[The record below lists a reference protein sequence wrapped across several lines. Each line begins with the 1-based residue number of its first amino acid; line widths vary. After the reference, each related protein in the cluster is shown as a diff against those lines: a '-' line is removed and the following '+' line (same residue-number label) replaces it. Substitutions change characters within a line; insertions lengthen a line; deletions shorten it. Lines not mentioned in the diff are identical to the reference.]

1 MLKTIETVEDI
12 SMLNLEMYIDEEI
25 NGDSS
30 AYRSPFMSQHP
41 KMMCELQIIK
51 KKLQLEDDASNFI
64 NWPVIDFFL
73 VNEYNIEGLLDMS
86 FPTLFPKGSTLYMQ
100 PNIEEIKAHEF
111 AHHLMRFHDNQFG
124 RHPYF

>member
-12 SMLNLEMYIDEEI
+12 SMLNLEMYIDKEI

-30 AYRSPFMSQHP
+30 AYTSSSMSKHP
-41 KMMCELQIIK
+41 KMMHELQIIM
-51 KKLQLEDDASNFI
+51 KKLQLEDDASNVI
-64 NWPVIDFFL
+64 NWPVIDLFPI
-73 VNEYNIEGLLDMS
+73 NEYNIEGLLDMA

-100 PNIEEIKAHEF
+100 PNIEVIKAHEF

-124 RHPYF
+124 RHPRF

>member
-1 MLKTIETVEDI
+1 MLKTIETIEEI
-12 SMLNLEMYIDEEI
+12 SMLNLEVYIDEEI

-30 AYRSPFMSQHP
+30 TYTSSFMSQHP

-51 KKLQLEDDASNFI
+51 KKLQLEDDANSVI
-64 NWPVIDFFL
+64 NWPVIYLFP

-86 FPTLFPKGSTLYMQ
+86 FPTLFSNGSTLYIQ
-100 PNIEEIKAHEF
+100 LNVEEAEAHEF

-124 RHPYF
+124 RHPHF